1 MNKLRCI
8 LMICWIGLTFATIP
22 CFAEIYKW
30 VDENGVM
37 HFTDDPSNIPR
48 SPQSSSAQ
56 SQPMT
61 SGKPTYDSQLKT
73 LFPTLTIREM
83 LSNKDFK
90 KLNIALS
97 DYQKA
102 YEKDVRNE
110 DNLLDAYVAF
120 SVSDAYYEALLNEWV
135 KSHPDSYQPYLARA
149 SYFYN
154 LGWKSR
160 GGKWANDTSDKQIE
174 GMKSYFSKAKQDI
187 EQVLKIK
194 PDHIVPYYFLIN
206 IYKASGGDGEVKV
219 IVKKALE
226 KCPNS
231 FRIRSTYLLSI
242 TPRWGGTYE
251 EMDRFATESQKYAF
265 KNSRLKALK
274 GYVFYD
280 AGNMQKLS
288 KNYGV
293 ALELLNKALT
303 FGDLAMFYEERA
315 DIYDDSEKYDE
326 ALKDINIA
334 IDMNPQNPDFYSK
347 RARLFGSKKMMPEA
361 LKDIEI
367 ADQLKPNDEF
377 IAKQKK
383 WIADKFVYSGHSQ
396 QKTKNLSGAIEDYN
410 AAIQAN
416 PNDAYSYYRRARA
429 FIDKKDLASAFN
441 DLKKAIELD
450 PNEFDFYL
458 LMDWLLAQKSDWD
471 GITNFW
477 GKYIALNPNNDRAYL
492 ERGGAFFHKGDLAS
506 AVADAKRA
514 ADLGNAEGQK
524 MYDRYKGQAKK

>member
-1 MNKLRCI
+1 MNKLVPI
-8 LMICWIGLTFATIP
+8 LMICWIGLIFTAIP
-22 CFAEIYKW
+22 CFAEMYKW
-30 VDENGVM
+30 VDENGIM
-37 HFTDDPSNIPR
+37 HFTDDPSNMPR
-48 SPQSSSAQ
+48 SPQATSTP

-61 SGKPTYDSQLKT
+61 SEKPTYDSQLKT

-90 KLNIALS
+90 KLNITLS

-120 SVSDAYYEALLNEWV
+120 SVNDAYYEGLLNEWV
-135 KSHPDSYQPYLARA
+135 KSYPDSYQPYLARA

-174 GMKSYFSKAKQDI
+174 GMKSFFSKAKQDI

-194 PDHIVPYYFLIN
+194 RDHIVSYYFLIN

-251 EMDRFATESQKYAF
+251 EMDQFATESQKYAF

-334 IDMNPQNPDFYSK
+334 IDMSPQNPDFYSK
-347 RARLFGSKKMMPEA
+347 RARLFGSKKMMQEA

-458 LMDWLLAQKSDWD
+458 LI
-471 GITNFW
+471 G
-477 GKYIALNPNNDRAYL
+477 Y
-492 ERGGAFFHKGDLAS
+492 
-506 AVADAKRA
+506 
-514 ADLGNAEGQK
+514 
-524 MYDRYKGQAKK
+524 